1 MKSALKAAF
10 CIYIGLNAL
19 IFTHKINFFLKNFFF
34 IDTRDKCSSEKVIKN
49 TENKMLF
56 NAHVV
61 KKTTTTTTR
70 PLNEDESIFVTF

>member
-19 IFTHKINFFLKNFFF
+19 IFTHKINLKKFFF

-61 KKTTTTTTR
+61 KKKT
-70 PLNEDESIFVTF
+70 PSLK

>member
-19 IFTHKINFFLKNFFF
+19 IFTHKINFKFFFF

-56 NAHVV
+56 NGHVV
-61 KKTTTTTTR
+61 NKKKPKKKTR

>member
-19 IFTHKINFFLKNFFF
+19 IFTHKINFKIFFF

-56 NAHVV
+56 NGHVV
-61 KKTTTTTTR
+61 NKTKNKKKN
-70 PLNEDESIFVTF
+70 PSLK

>member
-19 IFTHKINFFLKNFFF
+19 IFTHKINFKIFFF
-34 IDTRDKCSSEKVIKN
+34 IDTRDKCSSEKVIKT

-56 NAHVV
+56 NGHVV
-61 KKTTTTTTR
+61 NKKKTKKKN
-70 PLNEDESIFVTF
+70 PVP

>member
-19 IFTHKINFFLKNFFF
+19 IFTHKINFKIFFF

-61 KKTTTTTTR
+61 KKKKT
-70 PLNEDESIFVTF
+70 PSLK

>member
-19 IFTHKINFFLKNFFF
+19 IFTHKINFKNFFFF

-49 TENKMLF
+49 TENKRLF

-61 KKTTTTTTR
+61 KKNKKKTR
-70 PLNEDESIFVTF
+70 PLNEDESIFVMF

>member
-19 IFTHKINFFLKNFFF
+19 IFTHKINLKKIFF

-49 TENKMLF
+49 KKMLF

-61 KKTTTTTTR
+61 KKKKKTR
-70 PLNEDESIFVTF
+70 PLNKDESIFVTF

>member
-19 IFTHKINFFLKNFFF
+19 IFTHKINFKNFFF

-49 TENKMLF
+49 TENKRLF
-56 NAHVV
+56 NGHVV
-61 KKTTTTTTR
+61 KKNKKKTR
-70 PLNEDESIFVTF
+70 PLNEDESIFVMF

>member
-19 IFTHKINFFLKNFFF
+19 IFTHKINFKKNFFF

-56 NAHVV
+56 NGHVV
-61 KKTTTTTTR
+61 NKKKKKKTR

>member
-19 IFTHKINFFLKNFFF
+19 IFTHKINFLKIFFF

-61 KKTTTTTTR
+61 KKTTTR